1 MRLLIHIPVGAFN
14 AWLLHDATMTGII
27 FSLGFMVYELNE
39 DWRIKDQAWKDLA
52 GWLWGFALAAALLA
66 LL

>member
-27 FSLGFMVYELNE
+27 FSLGFMVYELDE
-39 DWRIKDQAWKDLA
+39 CLHLKDQAWRDIK
-52 GWLWGFALAAALLA
+52 GYLWGLAIAAGVLILW
-66 LL
+66 